1 MESKLKSSSSGS
13 STFTLHCK
21 FDDYLLLFR
30 VFLILEKMMK
40 KKDIKKLKLN
50 VVTFLSLLLS
60 LFLTGGLILSIFYIT
75 HLIINNKPDVIAYK
89 ETLGY
94 GYIIL
99 PIILLAAYGFMP
111 YQIMEEQLYQEKRKN
126 QKIPKHKK
134 VPKGEKQYKLLKNGF
149 IIGSIV
155 LILLAFPICINARW
169 ELHSDGIYKITI
181 TGREKQVCSWNEITG
196 FSIQTEK
203 SRHHYSPLVVVNTER
218 KSFYLQT
225 YKNAQVKRDLFK
237 YLKNRSDTQID
248 VQALQKYYNKF
259 SDENRELVDLL
270 LN

>member
-1 MESKLKSSSSGS
+1 
-13 STFTLHCK
+13 
-21 FDDYLLLFR
+21 
-30 VFLILEKMMK
+30 MK

-60 LFLTGGLILSIFYIT
+60 LFLAGGLFLSIFYIT
-75 HLIINNKPDVIAYK
+75 HFVVSNKPDVIAYK

-111 YQIMEEQLYQEKRKN
+111 YAKMEEKLYQEKRKN

-134 VPKGEKQYKLLKNGF
+134 VLKGEKQYKILKNGF
-149 IIGSIV
+149 IIGSVV

-169 ELHSDGIYKITI
+169 ELHSDGIYKITV
-181 TGREKQVCSWNEITG
+181 TGREKQICSWNEISG
-196 FSIQTEK
+196 FSIQI
-203 SRHHYSPLVVVNTER
+203 SRSRQHYSPMVVAKTER
-218 KSFYLQT
+218 KDFYLQT
-225 YKNAQVKRDLFK
+225 YKNARVKRDFFE

-248 VQALQKYYNKF
+248 VHDLQKYYKKF